1 MSPRNDLLLL
11 SGKILTLLM
20 QIFMAIGAAA
30 LVVTLPFV
38 TLFSGDLAKGFADAS
53 EIPIQD
59 IPTLPLA
66 GVLLIGLAIVS
77 ALFLFF
83 GRLRAI
89 INTVSEGDPFAPAN
103 SERLSQ
109 MAWLLVAVQLLVLP
123 AIPLAIQLGEFA
135 KQFGEDANIEVNS
148 GFDLS
153 GILMIIILFI
163 LARVFRHGA
172 AMREDLEGTV

>member
-30 LVVTLPFV
+30 LAVTLPFV

-123 AIPLAIQLGEFA
+123 AIPLAIQLAEFA
-135 KQFGEDANIEVNS
+135 KQFGEDANIATCAKS
-148 GFDLS
+148 FS
-153 GILMIIILFI
+153 
-163 LARVFRHGA
+163 AS
-172 AMREDLEGTV
+172 